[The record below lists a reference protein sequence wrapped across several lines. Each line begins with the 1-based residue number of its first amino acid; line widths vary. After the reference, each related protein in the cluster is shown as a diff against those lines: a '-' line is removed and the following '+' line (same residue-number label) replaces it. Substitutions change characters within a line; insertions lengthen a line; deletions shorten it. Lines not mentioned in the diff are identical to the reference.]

1 MKLYFATKMFIL
13 GDKTKKEE
21 NANQFICTLLEMNQI
36 ALKISNWSTKIFVFM
51 LIILVFNAM
60 ALTAK

>member
-36 ALKISNWSTKIFVFM
+36 ALKISN
-51 LIILVFNAM
+51 
-60 ALTAK
+60 